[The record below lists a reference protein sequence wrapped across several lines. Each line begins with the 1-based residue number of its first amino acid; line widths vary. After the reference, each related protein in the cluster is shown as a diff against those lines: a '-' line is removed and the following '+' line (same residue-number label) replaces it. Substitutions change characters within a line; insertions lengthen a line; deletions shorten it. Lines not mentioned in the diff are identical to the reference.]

1 MRRMTYSEDMTP
13 MDKLCVE
20 KGITRR
26 ELARQ
31 SGVPIRTIEGWAK
44 RTCTSPNV
52 YQLYKVAQVLGCHIE
67 DLLELDRIAQG
78 ESGRA

>member
-44 RTCTSPNV
+44 RTRTSPNV

-67 DLLELDRIAQG
+67 DLLEPDRMVQKEI
-78 ESGRA
+78 GRA

>member
-1 MRRMTYSEDMTP
+1 MRRMVYSEDMTP
-13 MDKLCVE
+13 MDKLCIE

-44 RTCTSPNV
+44 RIRTNPNV
-52 YQLYKVAQVLGCHIE
+52 YQLYKVAQVLGCTIE
-67 DLLELDRIAQG
+67 DLLDPEILEREAAG
-78 ESGRA
+78 EE

>member
-13 MDKLCVE
+13 MDKLCIE

-44 RTCTSPNV
+44 RTRTSPNV

-67 DLLELDRIAQG
+67 DIIEPELAEQQ
-78 ESGRA
+78 ESGRE

>member
-1 MRRMTYSEDMTP
+1 MRRMVYSEDMTP
-13 MDKLCVE
+13 MDKLCIE

-44 RTCTSPNV
+44 RIRTNPNV
-52 YQLYKVAQVLGCHIE
+52 YQLYKVAQVLGCTIE
-67 DLLELDRIAQG
+67 DLLDPEILEREAAG
-78 ESGRA
+78 EK